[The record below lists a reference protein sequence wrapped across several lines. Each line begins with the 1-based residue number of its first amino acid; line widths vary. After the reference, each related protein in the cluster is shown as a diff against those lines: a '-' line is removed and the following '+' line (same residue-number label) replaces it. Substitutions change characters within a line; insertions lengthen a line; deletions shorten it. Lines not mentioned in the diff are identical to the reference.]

1 MMLPSIHLNGTS
13 KYDLFEGNRDA
24 LFAIQEAIAALIK
37 AAPHGRDYYPQGS
50 GAYAKARDEHLARL
64 AALGKIADDLHNI
77 ALHTH

>member
-13 KYDLFEGNRDA
+13 KESLFEDNRDA
-24 LFAIQEAIAALIK
+24 MFAIQEAIAALIK
-37 AAPHGRDYYPQGS
+37 AAPHGRDYYPQGP
-50 GAYAKARDEHLARL
+50 GAYAKARDEHMARL